1 VVGERVFLFDGD
13 VDILSGIKNFSA
25 LLALNEFDIVLAGD
39 DFDDGMF
46 ADGSHWL
53 GSMNGMDFARPR
65 EACQH
70 RSAVFLWREIDGEVV
85 VEWWSKVVASTS
97 FWTYTI

>member
-13 VDILSGIKNFSA
+13 VDILCGIKDFSA
-25 LLALNEFDIVLAGD
+25 LLALNEFNIVLAGD

-65 EACQH
+65 EACQQ
-70 RSAVFLWREIDGEVV
+70 RSEVFLWCEIDGEVV

>member
-1 VVGERVFLFDGD
+1 MQRRNVPSFSPLVFRKAVGERVFLLDGY
-13 VDILSGIKNFSA
+13 VDILCRVKDFAA

-53 GSMNGMDFARPR
+53 GSVIGMDFARPR
-65 EACQH
+65 EACQP
-70 RSAVFLWREIDGEVV
+70 RSAVFLWC
-85 VEWWSKVVASTS
+85 
-97 FWTYTI
+97 